1 MFKWTA
7 AAIGVLGAW
16 AAQAQPPGQDWPNRT
31 IRVISPYA
39 PGGAA
44 DATARLAGQELQR
57 ILGQTVVVENRS
69 GASGTIGGEVVR
81 QAAPDGYTLLASP
94 SSHILARHV
103 LRAAPYDPQADF
115 TPVAR
120 FAEGPMLVLVNPA
133 MPAGTIA
140 EALPLVRA
148 NPSRFTFGLGGLGA
162 ASHLAV
168 LQFLRQAGVDL
179 AMVAYRGSAPAL
191 TDLVSGN
198 IQLMI
203 DPGGFPLVQDG
214 RLKALAITGSRRH
227 PLLPGVPTAAES
239 GMPGLEMVG
248 WYGLWGPKD
257 LPAPIVT
264 RLNAAMAQA
273 VQQPAVVQRLYALGL
288 VPASSTPAALVQ
300 YIQEDLARSAT
311 LLQEAHYQPE

>member
-1 MFKWTA
+1 MLKWIA

-16 AAQAQPPGQDWPNRT
+16 SAQAQAPGQDWPRRT

-44 DATARLAGQELQR
+44 DATARLAAQEIQR

-120 FAEGPMLVLVNPA
+120 FAEGPMLVLVNPS
-133 MPAGTIA
+133 MPATTIA
-140 EALPLVRA
+140 EALPPLRG
-148 NPSRFTFGLGGLGA
+148 NPAAFTFGLGGLGA

-168 LQFLRQAGVDL
+168 LQFVRQAAVDL
-179 AMVAYRGSAPAL
+179 SMVAYRGSGPAL

-214 RLKALAITGSRRH
+214 RLKALAITGARRH

-257 LPAPIVT
+257 LPAPIVA
-264 RLNAAMAQA
+264 RLNAAMTEA

-288 VPASSTPAALVQ
+288 VPASGTPAAFGQ
-300 YIQEDLARSAT
+300 YIQEDLSRSAT